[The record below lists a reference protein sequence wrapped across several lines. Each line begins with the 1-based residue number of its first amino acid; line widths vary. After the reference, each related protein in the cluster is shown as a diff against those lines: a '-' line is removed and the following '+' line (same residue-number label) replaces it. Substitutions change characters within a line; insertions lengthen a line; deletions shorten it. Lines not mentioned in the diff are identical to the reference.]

1 MHAKQQPWWREPTR
15 AQWGSFLAA
24 WSGWVLDAF
33 DFTIFL
39 LVMPLMAK
47 DFGVTITATAWS
59 ITLTLVVRLLGG
71 FAAGWAADRWGRKTP
86 LMIAVVWFAVCDFA
100 VAFAPSFTWVLIL
113 RTLFGFG
120 MGAEWTA
127 GTTLAMESW
136 PERSRKI
143 ASGILQGSWA
153 IGYLLAALTCA
164 LVVPVWGWR
173 ALFII
178 AAIPALL
185 VFPIRMWVK
194 ESPEWA
200 HAVGRRSL
208 AKRRQSMDLGLLT
221 KLVWGSVVMALGF
234 GVYYAM
240 SGMYPTM
247 LSTELGLSSGQIGR
261 VLICFNV
268 GMLVGAVVCG
278 SVAQRRGVLV
288 AVTVPALAMVPLLP
302 LYVGAVPALLEVG
315 AFLGGAIGLG
325 FCGVVPDML
334 TGMFDADV
342 RARAVG
348 IVYHAGALLA
358 SFVAVGVASLA
369 AGTSLSLAGAIAIV
383 AAAFEVCLAAA
394 FLATRQAKA
403 GASASSIAALAARDG
418 HPSSSAAA
426 SAGR

>member
-39 LVMPLMAK
+39 LVMPMMAK

-59 ITLTLVVRLLGG
+59 ITLTLLVRLLGG

-86 LMIAVVWFAVCDFA
+86 LMIAVVWFAICDFA

-136 PERSRKI
+136 PERSRRI

-153 IGYLLAALTCA
+153 IGYLLASLTCA

-200 HAVGRRSL
+200 HAV
-208 AKRRQSMDLGLLT
+208 AKPKRRQSMDTGLLT

-247 LSTELGLSSGQIGR
+247 LTTELGLSSGQVGR
-261 VLICFNV
+261 VLVCFNI

-278 SVAQRRGVLV
+278 AVAQRRGVLV

-302 LYVGAVPALLEVG
+302 LYVGAVPSLLEVG
-315 AFLGGAIGLG
+315 AFLGGAVGLG
-325 FCGVVPDML
+325 FCGVVPEML

-342 RARAVG
+342 RARSVG

-369 AGTSLSLAGAIAIV
+369 DSTSLTLAGAIAIV

-394 FLATRQAKA
+394 FLASRRGLRVGVYESCTT
-403 GASASSIAALAARDG
+403 ASA
-418 HPSSSAAA
+418 
-426 SAGR
+426 